1 MSPWLTIVGIGED
14 GVPGLG
20 PAARAAVEAA
30 EVLIGGE
37 RHLAMVPPD
46 GRERLAWPSPLS
58 ALVERIESFRGRR
71 VCVLA
76 TGDPLCYGVGTTLA
90 RRIPLA
96 ELRILPAPSAFS
108 LACARLGWS
117 LPEVDSLTLH
127 GRPLALL
134 QAWLQPGARLLVL
147 CDDGSTPAQAA
158 ALLTAGGWGPSRLT
172 VLEHMG
178 GEREG
183 RLEGTAEAWTRA
195 RVADFATLAI
205 ECRPEPGAALLPRT
219 PGLPD
224 EAFRSDGQLTKREV
238 RAATLAAL
246 APVPGQLLWD
256 VGAGSG
262 SVAVEWMRCDPRNR
276 AIAVEAKAE
285 RRAFVAEN
293 AEALGAP
300 KLAIVAGRAPEALQG
315 LEAPDAAFLGGGI
328 DTAGVFEAA
337 WSALKPGGRLVAN
350 VVTLEG
356 EARLLALHAIH
367 GGELVRL
374 AVSRAEPVGPFHGWR
389 PLMTVTQWR
398 LSKGRE
404 ARP

>member
-147 CDDGSTPAQAA
+147 CDDGTTPAQAA

-367 GGELVRL
+367 GGELVRIG
-374 AVSRAEPVGPFHGWR
+374 VSRAEPVGPFHGWR